1 FFYSSRRRHTRFSRD
16 WSSDVCSSDL
26 VVFKVRVNLPKLVVG
41 TRAVIGFGRVVE
53 DLTGTPADKWMVGTG
68 TREPKEAAV
77 RPVGVEV
84 GQFGSV
90 RGSNPCRRHVRMPQA
105 MVDDGLRVIDLGIN
119 VTPRGELISHG
130 RRSDPHGLT

>member
-1 FFYSSRRRHTRFSRD
+1 
-16 WSSDVCSSDL
+16 
-26 VVFKVRVNLPKLVVG
+26 
-41 TRAVIGFGRVVE
+41 
-53 DLTGTPADKWMVGTG
+53 MVGTG

-105 MVDDGLRVIDLGIN
+105 MVDDGLRVIYLGIN
-119 VTPRGELISHG
+119 DTPRGELISHG
-130 RRSDPHGLT
+130 KRSEPQWLTSTLHAVEGCELYDVVTAIRGDRADVTDELRVPNGT

>member
-1 FFYSSRRRHTRFSRD
+1 GRGSGVGGPGLLVSRS
-16 WSSDVCSSDL
+16 WSGLLGLGPEVLGSNCGL

-119 VTPRGELISHG
+119 
-130 RRSDPHGLT
+130 D